1 MALPICPGTESRSII
16 VEVAAGGAA
25 LPATAGDTATDAGGV
40 CGIGDAIIMCNIFVV
55 IVMTAIHI
63 KLSESNK
70 KYPSRFITIIL
81 LKIWFLL
88 TACYGG
94 ISTHSVSAFPIP
106 HTYRGE

>member
-55 IVMTAIHI
+55 IVMTDTYI
-63 KLSESNK
+63 KLSESK
-70 KYPSRFITIIL
+70 KNTQVYCRFGFCADHML
-81 LKIWFLL
+81 
-88 TACYGG
+88 
-94 ISTHSVSAFPIP
+94 
-106 HTYRGE
+106 RRN